1 VQFELQA
8 LNIALMST
16 AKLKPPVCKRV
27 PHEIETHG
35 DVRNDNYYWLND
47 RDDKEV
53 IQYLEDENAYTAS
66 VMSDT
71 EKFQE
76 SLFEEMVGRI
86 KQDDSSVPYFLNGYW
101 YYTRYAKGKEH
112 PIYCRRKGT
121 MTSKEVVLLDVNE
134 LADGKAYCQ
143 VSGLTVSPDN
153 TKLAYAVDFV
163 SRRIYTIYIK
173 NLKTGELLENKI
185 ENTTGSCTW
194 ANDNNT
200 LYYST
205 RDEQTLRSDRIH
217 RYSMSYNKSIEV
229 YHEEDETFYTY
240 VHKTKSRKYIVVSS
254 HSTMTSE
261 HRYIDAEDPDSE
273 FFVFQSRQRGLEYNI
288 AHIDD
293 SWYILTNHEATN
305 FRLMKCSLDD
315 TRLEAWEEVIKHR
328 KSVLLEGFE
337 LFKDYL
343 VLEERKQGLVN
354 LRIINHDG
362 KADYHIDMPE
372 STYTCG
378 TSTNPEF
385 DTHVLRYGYTSL
397 VTPSSVYDFNME
409 TREKELKK
417 QQPVLG
423 GYDQSKYSSER
434 IYVKARDGVEVP
446 VSLVYKNDFKKDG
459 KSPLLLYAY
468 GSYGHSIDPYFS
480 SVRLSLLDRGFAFAI
495 AHIRGGEEM
504 GRPWYEDGKLLKKKN
519 TFYDFIDCGKHL
531 VEAKYTSEEHLYAM
545 GGSAGGLLMGAV
557 MNMESNLWN
566 GVVAAVPFVDVVTTM
581 LDESIPLTTGEFDE
595 WGNPKDEEYYH
606 YIKSYSP
613 YDNVEAKNYPNTLVT
628 TGLHDSQVQYWE
640 PAKWV
645 AKLRELKTDNN
656 LLLLKTEMD
665 FGHGGASGR
674 FERIK
679 EIALEYAFLFKLE
692 GIKK

>member
-1 VQFELQA
+1 
-8 LNIALMST
+8 
-16 AKLKPPVCKRV
+16 
-27 PHEIETHG
+27 
-35 DVRNDNYYWLND
+35 
-47 RDDKEV
+47 
-53 IQYLEDENAYTAS
+53 
-66 VMSDT
+66 
-71 EKFQE
+71 
-76 SLFEEMVGRI
+76 
-86 KQDDSSVPYFLNGYW
+86 
-101 YYTRYAKGKEH
+101 
-112 PIYCRRKGT
+112 
-121 MTSKEVVLLDVNE
+121 
-134 LADGKAYCQ
+134 
-143 VSGLTVSPDN
+143 
-153 TKLAYAVDFV
+153 
-163 SRRIYTIYIK
+163 
-173 NLKTGELLENKI
+173 
-185 ENTTGSCTW
+185 
-194 ANDNNT
+194 
-200 LYYST
+200 
-205 RDEQTLRSDRIH
+205 
-217 RYSMSYNKSIEV
+217 
-229 YHEEDETFYTY
+229 
-240 VHKTKSRKYIVVSS
+240 
-254 HSTMTSE
+254 
-261 HRYIDAEDPDSE
+261 
-273 FFVFQSRQRGLEYNI
+273 
-288 AHIDD
+288 
-293 SWYILTNHEATN
+293 
-305 FRLMKCSLDD
+305 
-315 TRLEAWEEVIKHR
+315 
-328 KSVLLEGFE
+328 
-337 LFKDYL
+337 
-343 VLEERKQGLVN
+343 
-354 LRIINHDG
+354 
-362 KADYHIDMPE
+362 MPE

-423 GYDQSKYSSER
+423 GYDQSAYSSER

-519 TFYDFIDCGKHL
+519 TFHDFIDCGKHL
-531 VEAKYTSEEHLYAM
+531 VGAKYTSEEHLYAM

-557 MNMESNLWN
+557 MNMEPNLWN

-640 PAKWV
+640 PARWV